1 MSFREKTH
9 WVAFIAIALAFGWY
23 FLSYPWALSHS
34 NAGMGAAGG
43 MLVVVTLAII
53 LMMSIVV
60 GVIAARAPS
69 DASLKADEREQHIH
83 QFGTHLAYYPLVL
96 GDWVEPVA
104 GAAPNPALGRARA
117 SRCWGN
123 RACAC
128 HWRHDD
134 AASESRAPGQ
144 SAAHL

>member
-60 GVIAARAPS
+60 GVIAARAPA

-96 GDWVEPVA
+96 GVYANIVA
-104 GAAPNPALGRARA
+104 AFNQVSPAIMLNLLLATVVLAELVRVGAQL
-117 SRCWGN
+117 WGDH
-123 RACAC
+123 R
-128 HWRHDD
+128 
-134 AASESRAPGQ
+134 GI
-144 SAAHL
+144 